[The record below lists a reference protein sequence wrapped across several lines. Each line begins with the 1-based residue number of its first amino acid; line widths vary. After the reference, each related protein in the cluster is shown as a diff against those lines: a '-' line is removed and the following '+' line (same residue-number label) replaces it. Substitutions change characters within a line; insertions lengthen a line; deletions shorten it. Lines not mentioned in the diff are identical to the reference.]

1 MSYLTDGPD
10 KRIQAA
16 VETGVVPRLVE
27 LLSESFASNITQVLT
42 PVLRTIGNIVT
53 GNDFQ
58 TDCVI
63 NAGGLPNLRNLLSA
77 DKDNIVKEAAWSI
90 SNITAGN
97 KEQIQAVIDAEIL
110 PPLINV
116 LQNVNFLFSLSLILF
131 WLEKSVICFVFRQG
145 DSKSQKEAAWAVTNF
160 TSGATVTQ
168 LFFLLRAGVIPPL
181 CNLLDAKDWSTVLV
195 VMDALTNI
203 LKNAKKIGE
212 LDSIALMIEECGGV
226 DKLEELQNHENQQI
240 YEKALDII
248 QHYFSKAASF
258 HLIIIMMI
266 IFNLLNVE
274 LLPQTLD

>member
-116 LQNVNFLFSLSLILF
+116 LQNVTFLFSLSLILC
-131 WLEKSVICFVFRQG
+131 V
-145 DSKSQKEAAWAVTNF
+145 
-160 TSGATVTQ
+160 
-168 LFFLLRAGVIPPL
+168 
-181 CNLLDAKDWSTVLV
+181 VLV
-195 VMDALTNI
+195 RKECHLFCISTGRFEI
-203 LKNAKKIGE
+203 AKGSC
-212 LDSIALMIEECGGV
+212 LGR
-226 DKLEELQNHENQQI
+226 DKFHFRCDRHAIVFPSPRGCHTSPVQSFRRKRLEHSFGRHGRSHEHF
-240 YEKALDII
+240 EKR
-248 QHYFSKAASF
+248 
-258 HLIIIMMI
+258 
-266 IFNLLNVE
+266 
-274 LLPQTLD
+274 